1 MFFLNQF
8 IAVAVLAT
16 GLSALSCI
24 AVAQTNAAYKLPP
37 AKAYQTFEQLR
48 VSPGP
53 RQAYGYYFAVSPDER
68 WIASISD
75 STSDGNVLTV
85 VHAPTGEKWQHTFT
99 PQTGSVVR
107 NWFPNCFSPD
117 SGSIVYG
124 PFVAKLAE
132 KMPDLSFGPFKPDPS
147 ELKRGTFLGF
157 NGWLKNAAGEEVKF
171 WSGLSQSEGEEG
183 NIAWSLDGRTLY
195 ESAIGEEQKFSSLK
209 RTPSGKIDQ
218 IDYSRLVSLHELEQ
232 KKPIAQAREEVLK
245 DKSLS
250 AEMRQLREREFAQM
264 EEMFTGSKKI
274 RLGNLAVSPNGQ
286 YLAGIASIAVEEMGF
301 AGRKYGVIIP
311 LTGDR
316 LQAYPFDTPVYGQ
329 MIWSR
334 DAKSLYFYSQSE
346 LAGGGG
352 DGGGNG
358 TVRKLQISSLA
369 IGAKK

>member
-1 MFFLNQF
+1 MLSINKF
-8 IAVAVLAT
+8 IVAAVLLT
-16 GLSALSCI
+16 GFSALSLP
-24 AVAQTNAAYKLPP
+24 VQAQGNTAYKLPP

-48 VSPGP
+48 ASPGP

-68 WIASISD
+68 WIASLSD
-75 STSDGNVLTV
+75 STRDGNVLTV
-85 VHAPTGEKWQHTFT
+85 VHAPSGAKWQHTFT

-124 PFVAKLAE
+124 SLVAKLAE
-132 KMPDLSFGPFKPDPS
+132 KMPVLSFDPFKPDTS

-157 NGWLKNAAGEEVKF
+157 NGRLKNAAGEEVKF

-218 IDYSRLVSLHELEQ
+218 IDYSRLVSLHEFEQ

-250 AEMRQLREREFAQM
+250 AEMRQLREREFVQT
-264 EEMFTGSKKI
+264 EKMFAGSKKI
-274 RLGNLAVSPNGQ
+274 RLGNLTVSPNGQ
-286 YLAGIASIAVEEMGF
+286 YLAGIASIAAEEMGF
-301 AGRKYGVIIP
+301 GGQKYGVII
-311 LTGDR
+311 LLAGDR

-334 DAKSLYFYSQSE
+334 DSQSLYFYSQSE
-346 LAGGGG
+346 LVGGGG

-358 TVRKLQISSLA
+358 TVRKLQLNGIA
-369 IGAKK
+369 IGKKK